1 MTDQSILQ
9 VINQLVEIR
18 QKIALEKLERKFE
31 RNFTRIFS
39 MLEEEGFICQYPLGE
54 KYNVTRTDC
63 EASIAG
69 EEFKNMVI
77 THVIKPAIYKKNA
90 GGVALVQKA
99 VVIIEKA

>member
-1 MTDQSILQ
+1 M
-9 VINQLVEIR
+9 
-18 QKIALEKLERKFE
+18 
-31 RNFTRIFS
+31 
-39 MLEEEGFICQYPLGE
+39 
-54 KYNVTRTDC
+54 TRTDC